1 MKTKAIDFIIKTIE
15 CKADEV
21 GYNID
26 ENTDYRRMCQIVT
39 DFDYEGK
46 VPTYEEKVF
55 CAELLEDLCTMVGLR
70 YDLLLDKAIG
80 EYATPQ
86 A

>member
-15 CKADEV
+15 RKADEV

-39 DFDYEGK
+39 DFDYDSK
-46 VPTYEEKVF
+46 IPTFEEKVF
-55 CAELLEDLCTMVGLR
+55 CANILQNLCSFFGLQ
-70 YDLLLDKAIG
+70 YDVLLDKAIG
-80 EYATPQ
+80 ECIAPQ